1 MKVIKRIYSL
11 ICNRCG
17 GSGQVYPIGIT
28 ATFATCPV
36 CYGNGT
42 RDIIITETTTEKSSD
57 YADNNLMESRCNHDQ

>member
-42 RDIIITETTTEKSSD
+42 RDIIITETTT
-57 YADNNLMESRCNHDQ
+57 